1 MKKIIA
7 LALCLIMAAGLLASC
22 STLKKNDGKLKIV
35 VSIFPVYDWVRQIVG
50 SRSDSVEISLLLDKG
65 VDLHSYQPT
74 TDDIADIAEADLLIA
89 VGGESDEWIDE
100 VVPASGNKD
109 LKVVRLLDVLGD
121 KAKEEELVEGMQ
133 GEEEE
138 EGEKEGPE
146 YDEHV
151 WLSLKNASFLTKK
164 LADVLAETDPEGADE
179 YKANAAAYAE
189 KLDGLDK
196 KYEDAVNA
204 SSVKTLLFGDRFPF
218 RYMAD
223 DYGLTYYAA
232 FVGCS
237 SESEASFE
245 TIAFLAGK
253 VDELGL
259 KHVLQIETSDGSIA
273 RTVIESTKTKDQD
286 VLTLD
291 SLQNATGADGETYLG
306 IMESNLKVLKKALS

>member
-109 LKVVRLLDVLGD
+109 LKIVRLLDVLGD

-204 SSVKTLLFGDRFPF
+204 ASVKTLLFGDRFPF

>member
-22 STLKKNDGKLKIV
+22 SQQKKNDGKTRIV

-50 SRSDSVEISLLLDKG
+50 DKSDSVEVSLLLDSG

-74 TDDIADIAEADLLIA
+74 TDDIAEIADADLLIG
-89 VGGESDEWIDE
+89 VGGESDKWIDE
-100 VVPASGNKD
+100 VVPASGNND
-109 LKVVRLLDVLGD
+109 LKVVLLLDLLGD
-121 KAKEEELVEGMQ
+121 RAKEEELVEGMQ

-138 EGEKEGPE
+138 EGPG

-151 WLSLKNASFLTKK
+151 WLSLKNASFLTEK
-164 LADVLAETDPEGADE
+164 LADVLSDVDKERADL
-179 YKANAAAYAE
+179 YKKNAAAYAA
-189 KLDGLDK
+189 KLDEVDK
-196 KYEDAVNA
+196 KYEDAVSA
-204 SSVKTLLFGDRFPF
+204 APVKTILFGDRFPF

-245 TIAFLAGK
+245 TVAFLAGK

-259 KHVLQIETSDGSIA
+259 KHVLQIETSDGAIA

-286 VLTLD
+286 ILTLD
-291 SLQNATGADGETYLG
+291 SLQNATGADGETYLDV
-306 IMESNLKVLKKALS
+306 MESNLDVLKKALN

>member
-22 STLKKNDGKLKIV
+22 SQQKKNDGKTRIV

-50 SRSDSVEISLLLDKG
+50 DKSDSVEVSLLLDSG
-65 VDLHSYQPT
+65 VDLHSYQLT
-74 TDDIADIAEADLLIA
+74 TDDIAEIADADLLIG
-89 VGGESDEWIDE
+89 VGGESDKWIDE
-100 VVPASGNKD
+100 VVPASGNDD
-109 LKVVRLLDVLGD
+109 LKVVLLLDLLGD
-121 KAKEEELVEGMQ
+121 RAKEEELVEGMQ

-138 EGEKEGPE
+138 EGPE

-151 WLSLKNASFLTKK
+151 WLSLKNASFLTEK
-164 LADVLAETDPEGADE
+164 LAGVLSDVDKERADLH
-179 YKANAAAYAE
+179 KKNAAAYAA
-189 KLDGLDK
+189 KLDEVDK
-196 KYEDAVNA
+196 KYEDTVSAA
-204 SSVKTLLFGDRFPF
+204 PVKTILFGDRFPF

-237 SESEASFE
+237 SESESSFE
-245 TIAFLAGK
+245 TVAFLAGQ

-259 KHVLQIETSDGSIA
+259 KHVLQIETSDGAIA

-286 VLTLD
+286 ILTLD
-291 SLQNATGADGETYLG
+291 SLQNATGADGETYLDV
-306 IMESNLKVLKKALS
+306 MESNLDVLKKALN